1 MIYFVFD
8 EKSTG
13 GDPQEVTMEQLN
25 NGEVSASPTSASGA
39 ADTRAYLSDSSLPF
53 SECMLLSIRNIL
65 LLWFLCWFILTIHT
79 RIKDGIKKM
88 KRSV

>member
-1 MIYFVFD
+1 MFYFVFD
-8 EKSTG
+8 ETATN
-13 GDPQEVTMEQLN
+13 GDPKQITTEELASSS
-25 NGEVSASPTSASGA
+25 VSASPTSASGA

-53 SECMLLSIRNIL
+53 DCCMLLSIRNIL

>member
-1 MIYFVFD
+1 MFYFVFD
-8 EKSTG
+8 EVATK
-13 GDPQEVTMEQLN
+13 GDPEELTTEELTSESVKAT
-25 NGEVSASPTSASGA
+25 PTSASGL

-53 SECMLLSIRNIL
+53 SDCMLLSIRNIL
-65 LLWFLCWFILTIHT
+65 LLWFLFWFILTIHT